1 MGYNFIYF
9 GKSFSFDMNNTDF
22 KAEPVTD
29 MNKYFDN
36 LNWLPLHPKNKLLIV
51 AKYIYS
57 ILKWRFSIYNITS
70 TWVIQNLD
78 SIAKEY
84 TKRCLH
90 LPHSA
95 NTRYHYL
102 PVKRLGMKLI
112 LPPDAY
118 NSNKLTTRNILKQC
132 KNPEILDLYKATAPK
147 ATSKLTLKS

>member
-9 GKSFSFDMNNTDF
+9 GKSFSFDMNNTNI

-36 LNWLPLHPKNKLLIV
+36 LNWLPLHPKHKLLII

-95 NTRYHYL
+95 NTRYLYL
-102 PVKRLGMKLI
+102 PAKRLGMKLI

-118 NSNKLTTRNILKQC
+118 NSNRLTTRNIL
-132 KNPEILDLYKATAPK
+132 NHISPPK